1 MPKEQKEALQP
12 DEGRLDAEIAD
23 DELDLGFAEVKRTPR
38 DFLNVLVS
46 VFAILTVCI
55 CVVMLV
61 VVINLRKDVIELKD
75 EISYLSRTSSAYA
88 PIAPEGS
95 SADALS
101 DVENIHGDKV
111 DASEA
116 ADIAEGEEL
125 ENVIWDNDTD
135 SSSEIRRVYLTF
147 DDGPSPNTDR
157 ILDILGEYG
166 VKATFFVVGKDGYYS
181 EQYKR
186 IVDEGHTLAMH
197 SYSHV
202 YKDIYRSVDAYA
214 RDLSKLHDYLY
225 ELTGADCNIVRFPGG
240 SSNTISDIDMREFV
254 SYLEERGMVYFDWN
268 VSSGDAARGYVSAQ
282 QIENNVLNNINNYNN
297 AVVLFHDAG
306 NKDTTV
312 EALPHIIETILESE
326 NTVLLPIS
334 ADTVPVQH
342 LH

>member
-1 MPKEQKEALQP
+1 MSEEQREAVELGEDKPDKEIDDTEI
-12 DEGRLDAEIAD
+12 DLD
-23 DELDLGFAEVKRTPR
+23 FAEVKRTPR

-46 VFAILTVCI
+46 ALAILTICI
-55 CVVMLV
+55 CIVVLV
-61 VVINLRKDVIELKD
+61 VTINLQKDVAAIKEELGYLAQTSNVYSPISSEEGD
-75 EISYLSRTSSAYA
+75 E
-88 PIAPEGS
+88 GV
-95 SADALS
+95 LS
-101 DVENIHGDKV
+101 DVENIHGGKV

-116 ADIAEGEEL
+116 ADIVEGEEL
-125 ENVIWDNDTD
+125 ENVIWDKDTD
-135 SSSEIRRVYLTF
+135 GSLGIRRVYLTF
-147 DDGPSPNTDR
+147 DDGPSSNTDK
-157 ILDILGEYG
+157 ILDILDEYG

-186 IVDEGHTLAMH
+186 IAEDGHTLAMH

-202 YKDIYRSVDAYA
+202 YRDIYRSVDAYA
-214 RDLSKLHDYLY
+214 QDLSKLHDYLY
-225 ELTGADCNIVRFPGG
+225 ELTGVDCNIVRFPGG
-240 SSNTISDIDMREFV
+240 SSNTISDIDMREFAA
-254 SYLEERGMVYFDWN
+254 YLDEQGMVYFDWN

-282 QIENNVLNNINNYNN
+282 QIENNVLDNVNKYNN

-326 NTVLLPIS
+326 NTVILPIS